1 MRKKMKIKKIGI
13 IVNEE
18 KDNFYTEVAQA
29 TWNYLSD
36 RFKIVRM
43 DLSFENIK
51 EVLAKRN
58 IKEETIENLISLL
71 NNCEYVRFSSGEELS
86 KMDKLYEQAI
96 NSLSDIESQIK

>member
-1 MRKKMKIKKIGI
+1 MIRLEGVTYSYSKQPLIQ
-13 IVNEE
+13 E
-18 KDNFYTEVAQA
+18 
-29 TWNYLSD
+29 
-36 RFKIVRM
+36 M

-71 NNCEYVRFSSGEELS
+71 NDCEYVRFSSGEELS